1 MFIYKWNWLTYWLT
15 DCSSIVLSDLSIPR
29 KKKKKK
35 KKIFQILN
43 NNKVNERNNK
53 KRKVSYIFYLNEK
66 KINEF
71 ARKIMNATVIKKKRK
86 VFVFEKFINIYLLL
100 SAVFI
105 AARVSHVRVPN
116 LISSFFFF
124 IQLFNFR
131 LFFNRLGNL

>member
-1 MFIYKWNWLTYWLT
+1 
-15 DCSSIVLSDLSIPR
+15 
-29 KKKKKK
+29 
-35 KKIFQILN
+35 
-43 NNKVNERNNK
+43 
-53 KRKVSYIFYLNEK
+53 
-66 KINEF
+66 
-71 ARKIMNATVIKKKRK
+71 MNATVIKKKRK